1 MSDAPTPA
9 IAEPTPVWLER
20 GLALALTLC
29 FAVALVLKL
38 NEHDGSPTAQFVLL
52 GVAAVLAVALVVVRR
67 SGAAPD
73 VSQNG
78 HMSR

>member
-1 MSDAPTPA
+1 MSDAPTPTA
-9 IAEPTPVWLER
+9 AEPAPVWLEG

-29 FAVALVLKL
+29 FVIALVLKL

-52 GVAAVLAVALVVVRR
+52 GVAAVLALALVAVRR
-67 SGAAPD
+67 WGAAPD